1 MVKTWNLSANSID
14 VIYNGSNALY
24 KPVAPEVAEQ
34 ARKEFTQGKPYFI
47 YVGSL
52 NPRKNIE
59 GMMQSFDAFKQ
70 QSGLTHQLVIVGEKM
85 WGNSEI
91 ENVYENML
99 HKNDVLFTGRLS
111 DEKLH
116 ILLASAHALVLV
128 SHLEGFGIPL
138 LEAMCCDVPVL
149 CSNVTALPEVAGN
162 AGHLVNPNS
171 VDSIAQ
177 GFAKL
182 AGDENYRQSLISNA
196 RIQRVK
202 FNWDQSAERLWNG
215 IEKCF

>member
-1 MVKTWNLSANSID
+1 
-14 VIYNGSNALY
+14 
-24 KPVAPEVAEQ
+24 
-34 ARKEFTQGKPYFI
+34 
-47 YVGSL
+47 
-52 NPRKNIE
+52 
-59 GMMQSFDAFKQ
+59 
-70 QSGLTHQLVIVGEKM
+70 
-85 WGNSEI
+85 
-91 ENVYENML
+91 
-99 HKNDVLFTGRLS
+99 
-111 DEKLH
+111 
-116 ILLASAHALVLV
+116 
-128 SHLEGFGIPL
+128 
-138 LEAMCCDVPVL
+138 
-149 CSNVTALPEVAGN
+149 VAGN